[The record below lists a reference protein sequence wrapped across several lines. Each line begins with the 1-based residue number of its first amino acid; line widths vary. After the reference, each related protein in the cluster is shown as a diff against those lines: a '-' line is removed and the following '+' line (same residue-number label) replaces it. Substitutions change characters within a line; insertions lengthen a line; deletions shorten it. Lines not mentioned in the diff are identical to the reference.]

1 MKSARKI
8 KEWNKY
14 FKYTGRKFNEKELN
28 VFLENA
34 TEEDKLR
41 CQLESYEHGNI
52 NGAMLSTCEIYGLS
66 GNCGE
71 NCPKFKDGTCECMDD
86 WVGNRKE

>member
-1 MKSARKI
+1 MKSAREI
-8 KEWNKY
+8 KEWNKH
-14 FKYTGRKFNEKELN
+14 FKYSKRKFNKKEWN
-28 VFLENA
+28 DFLGIA

-41 CQLESYEHGNI
+41 CLLETYEHGNI

-71 NCPKFKDGTCECMDD
+71 NCPKFKDGTCEYMDD
-86 WVGNRKE
+86 